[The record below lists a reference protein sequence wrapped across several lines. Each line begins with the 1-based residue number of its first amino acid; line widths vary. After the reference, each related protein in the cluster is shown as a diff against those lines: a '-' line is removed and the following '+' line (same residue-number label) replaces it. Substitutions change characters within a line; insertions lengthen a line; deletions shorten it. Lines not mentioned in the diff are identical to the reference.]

1 MASFNKR
8 RNGDG
13 STSWDAMVR
22 IVGYPSRTKSFRSK
36 LAAEL
41 WAARTESAAK
51 GGTLASANGMTLGL
65 LLDEALPRLTNPS
78 VAAFAYWRE
87 HMGDLR
93 LEKIT
98 PELIASHR
106 DLLLGAD
113 CRGHNHKTSKPR
125 SSATVR
131 NYIIELGR
139 LFALAVKELR
149 VMEANPVTR
158 VTKPKGSAEVVRFL
172 SDEERTALLAMC
184 KTSDQPDLYAFVLFA
199 LTTGARKGEVSNLEW
214 AQVDLARRWAI
225 FPRTKNGDSRG
236 VPLTNTVCALLT
248 ARLAERKPLVAP
260 YTPAQ
265 QSLWMRVFPVDI
277 TKAWHGAIKRAKV
290 ENFRFHDLR
299 HSCASAMAQAGANLP
314 DIATLLGH
322 KGLAMTLRYSH
333 ISNAGTSRLVDRVM
347 GDIA

>member
-1 MASFNKR
+1 MATFTKR
-8 RNGDG
+8 RNSDG

-22 IVGYPSRTKSFRSK
+22 IVGYPARGKSFSTK

-41 WAARTESAAK
+41 WAARTETAAK
-51 GGTLASANGMTLGL
+51 GGTLASSQGMTLAQ
-65 LLDEALPRLTNPS
+65 LLDEAQPRLTNPS
-78 VAAFAYWRE
+78 AAAFAYWRE
-87 HMGDLR
+87 QLGDMR
-93 LEKIT
+93 LDKLT
-98 PELIASHR
+98 PEQIALHR
-106 DLLLGAD
+106 DRLLGAP

-131 NYIIELGR
+131 NYLIELGR
-139 LFALAVKELR
+139 LFALAVKEMR

-158 VTKPKGSAEVVRFL
+158 VKKPRGSTEIVRFL
-172 SDEERTALLAMC
+172 SDAERTALLDAC
-184 KTSDQPDLYAFVLFA
+184 KASEQADLYAFVLFA
-199 LTTGARKGEVSNLEW
+199 LTTGARKGEIAGLEW

-236 VPLTNTVCALLT
+236 VPLTNTVCALLG
-248 ARLAERKPLVAP
+248 ARLALHNQVEAP
-260 YTPAQ
+260 RDAEAYA
-265 QSLWMRVFPVDI
+265 LWARVFPVDI
-277 TKAWHGAIKRAKV
+277 TRAWHAAIARAKI

-299 HSCASAMAQAGANLP
+299 HSCGSAMVQNGANLAEV
-314 DIATLLGH
+314 ATLLGH

>member
-22 IVGYPSRTKSFRSK
+22 VVGYPSRTKSFRTK

-51 GGTLASANGMTLGL
+51 GGTLASAKGMTLAQ
-65 LLDEALPRLTNPS
+65 LLDDALPRLTNPTAS
-78 VAAFAYWRE
+78 AFAYWRE
-87 HMGDLR
+87 HLGDLR

-106 DLLLGAD
+106 NLLLGAD

-131 NYIIELGR
+131 NYLIELGR
-139 LFALAVKELR
+139 LFALAVKEMR
-149 VMEANPVTR
+149 VMEANPCTR
-158 VTKPKGSAEVVRFL
+158 VTKPKASNEVVRFL
-172 SDEERTALLAMC
+172 LDNERKALLDAC
-184 KTSDQPDLYAFVLFA
+184 KASEQADLYAFVLFA
-199 LTTGARKGEVSNLEW
+199 LTTGARKGEVAGLKW

-225 FPRTKNGDSRG
+225 IPRTKNGDARG
-236 VPLTNTVCALLT
+236 VPLTMPVCALLA
-248 ARLAERKPLVAP
+248 ARLAQRAPLVAP
-260 YTPAQ
+260 YTPEQ
-265 QSLWMRVFPVDI
+265 YRLWARVFPVDV
-277 TKAWHGAIKRAKV
+277 TRAWHTAITRAKI

-299 HSCASAMAQAGANLP
+299 HSCGSAMVQNGANLAEV
-314 DIATLLGH
+314 ATLLGH